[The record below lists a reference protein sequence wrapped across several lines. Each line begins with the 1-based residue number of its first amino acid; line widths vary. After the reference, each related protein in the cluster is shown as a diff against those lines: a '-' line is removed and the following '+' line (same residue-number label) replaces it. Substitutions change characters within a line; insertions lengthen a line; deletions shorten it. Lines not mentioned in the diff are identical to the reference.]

1 MSAVAGAVPN
11 VAHQQ
16 AKARA
21 IQVASPATGER
32 IDEVPVFTR
41 DQVRDAVALARETQR
56 SWAALS
62 FRQRGAML
70 KHFRDALLDAKEE
83 VALTVCAETGKPE
96 VEVYTVE
103 IFYVCDAIGYWA
115 KHAQQYL
122 ADQAA
127 TPHLLKT
134 KRAYST
140 YKPRGVIGLVT
151 PWNYP
156 FELTIGEA
164 IPALMAGNAV
174 VIKPSE
180 ITPLSCLV
188 GCRIAEEAGLPKGLL
203 SAVTGYGE
211 TGSDL
216 VDFVDMVAF
225 TGSVATGRKIAV
237 KCAEQL
243 KPCSMELG
251 GKDPMIVCR
260 DADLERAA
268 NAAVWGSVTNAGQV
282 CMAVERI
289 YVDEKIYDPFVEK
302 VVANTAKLRQGPPE
316 EHADL
321 GSMTSPLQIEKV
333 EDHLRDAVAKGAR
346 ILAGG
351 KRPAAPTP
359 YWIEPTVVVDVNHD
373 MKLMRDE
380 TFGPVIAIQKV
391 KDEAEALRLA
401 NDSSYGLSASVWSKD
416 KVGAMNIAR
425 RIEAGAVCVN
435 DHMIH
440 MMIPEVPMGGTKES
454 GLGRRH
460 GREGIVKFCE
470 QQTIVVD
477 RFGGA
482 KELFWYPSSPKL
494 KGFVTRAL
502 NVLFRSGWRGKLGR

>member
-1 MSAVAGAVPN
+1 MSAAAGTAGSAQHERVAADTIRVT
-11 VAHQQ
+11 
-16 AKARA
+16 
-21 IQVASPATGER
+21 SPATGEFVA
-32 IDEVPVFTR
+32 DVPVYTR
-41 DQVRDAVALARETQR
+41 EQVREAVALAREAQR

-70 KHFRDALLDAKEE
+70 KTFRDALLDRKEE

-96 VEVYTVE
+96 VEVYTAE

-115 KHAQQYL
+115 KNAQRYL
-122 ADQAA
+122 ADRAR

-134 KRAYST
+134 KKAFST

-156 FELTIGEA
+156 FQLTVGEA

-180 ITPLSCLV
+180 VTPLSCV
-188 GCRIAEEAGLPKGLL
+188 AGCGIAEEAGLPRGLL
-203 SAVTGYGE
+203 SAVTGYAR
-211 TGSDL
+211 TGQDL
-216 VDFVDMVAF
+216 VDFADMIAF
-225 TGSVATGRKIAV
+225 TGSVATGRKIAMR
-237 KCAEQL
+237 CAELL

-282 CMAVERI
+282 CMSVERI
-289 YVDEKIYDPFVEK
+289 YVDEKIHDRFVDK
-302 VVANTAKLRQGPPE
+302 VVANVGRLRQGPPE

-321 GSMTSPLQIEKV
+321 GSMTSPPQIEKV
-333 EDHLRDAVAKGAR
+333 EDHLRDATAKGAR
-346 ILAGG
+346 VLAGG
-351 KRPAAPTP
+351 KRAAGPTP
-359 YWIEPTVVVDVNHD
+359 YWMEPTVVVDVTHD

-401 NDSSYGLSASVWSKD
+401 NDSSYGLSASVWSMD
-416 KVGAMNIAR
+416 KAGAMNIAR

-435 DHMIH
+435 DHMVH
-440 MMIPEVPMGGTKES
+440 GMILEVPMGGTKES

-460 GREGIVKFCE
+460 GREGITKFCE
-470 QQTIVVD
+470 QQTIVID

-494 KGFVTRAL
+494 KGMIMRAL
-502 NVLFRSGWRGKLGR
+502 NLLFHSSWRRKLRR

>member
-1 MSAVAGAVPN
+1 VATRLQRVNLASQLRRSVYVGSRRSGPQRCAP
-11 VAHQQ
+11 AG
-16 AKARA
+16 KPRA

-321 GSMTSPLQIEKV
+321 GSMTSPPQIEKV

-351 KRPAAPTP
+351 KAAGRAHAVLDRAHGRRRRQSRHEADARRDVRPGDRDSEGEGRGRGAAP
-359 YWIEPTVVVDVNHD
+359 
-373 MKLMRDE
+373 R
-380 TFGPVIAIQKV
+380 Q
-391 KDEAEALRLA
+391 
-401 NDSSYGLSASVWSKD
+401 
-416 KVGAMNIAR
+416 
-425 RIEAGAVCVN
+425 
-435 DHMIH
+435 
-440 MMIPEVPMGGTKES
+440 
-454 GLGRRH
+454 
-460 GREGIVKFCE
+460 
-470 QQTIVVD
+470 
-477 RFGGA
+477 RF
-482 KELFWYPSSPKL
+482 
-494 KGFVTRAL
+494 
-502 NVLFRSGWRGKLGR
+502 